1 PTYEVQGYTLH
12 KCSVCGEEYK
22 DNNTAKLVVPTV
34 TGLKVAATSAQAVKL
49 TCNKVAGATGYVFYR
64 ASAGKWV
71 RVGVSKTNSFYEGK
85 LKSGTSYRYAVKAY
99 KTVNGNNYYSSSYP
113 TLWTSTNPAKVNLIV
128 TSGSNMATL
137 KWGKTTSAT
146 GYIAYMKTSANGKWT
161 RIATTKKLSYT
172 KKGLVKG
179 RTYWFTVKAYRTVN
193 GKTYNGAFVTKSV
206 KIK

>member
-64 ASAGKWV
+64 AISGKWV
-71 RVGVSKTNSFYEGK
+71 RVGVTKTNAFYEGK
-85 LKSGTSYRYAVKAY
+85 LNSGTSYRYAVKAY

-113 TLWTSTNPAKVNLIV
+113 TLWTSTNPATVNFTLTAGAKKVAV
-128 TSGSNMATL
+128 
-137 KWGKTTSAT
+137 KWSKVAGAT
-146 GYIAYMKTSANGKWT
+146 GYIVYMKTSAKASWQK
-161 RIATTKKLSYT
+161 IAITKSLSCT
-172 KKGLVKG
+172 KTGLVKG
-179 RTYWFTVKAYRTVN
+179 KTYWFTVKAYRTMN
-193 GKTYNGAFVTKSV
+193 GKTYNGKFVTMSV
-206 KIK
+206 KVK